1 MVTNL
6 EILIKTPDAAFIFRS
21 HDTLKKDGSFYR
33 PGFHYTE
40 HFYHHL
46 LHTNTIGN
54 PSTVIYRRA
63 TLEKFPFNTSTLIK
77 GCEDYDHYLSIA
89 RELLIIINPIT
100 VSIYR
105 QHEDNMSNNYA
116 MMLNSALN
124 VMLRHKPFLRNREE
138 NQEWKNGWY
147 EWVYFYGYF
156 PVRSNNKLQLTQAHL
171 GLIKN
176 TIFICHGPFG
186 RRSRLS
192 RAKATHR

>member
-1 MVTNL
+1 
-6 EILIKTPDAAFIFRS
+6 
-21 HDTLKKDGSFYR
+21 
-33 PGFHYTE
+33 
-40 HFYHHL
+40 
-46 LHTNTIGN
+46 
-54 PSTVIYRRA
+54 
-63 TLEKFPFNTSTLIK
+63 LIK